1 VVDHPFAVAIG
12 NGLTEEDQIRQLTV
26 DRDDGSVRRRHQYEF
41 RADVIADELTQS
53 FRFGGFRFDG

>member
-1 VVDHPFAVAIG
+1 VAIG

-26 DRDDGSVRRRHQYEF
+26 DCDDGSVRRRHQYEF